1 MVPQQT
7 FVTQMKTSKM
17 YFPDCEKG
25 KPLPIPMSP
34 LNVVCAPD
42 SASRPR
48 MSMPVELFQS
58 SNSHRLQLVIAPA
71 VNFHPLYILPRFFS
85 HRREAGE
92 RTGALH

>member
-1 MVPQQT
+1 MGNGRTGPPTNIRHANENFKNVL
-7 FVTQMKTSKM
+7 
-17 YFPDCEKG
+17 PDCEKG

-71 VNFHPLYILPRFFS
+71 VNFHPLYILS
-85 HRREAGE
+85 LIHI
-92 RTGALH
+92 